1 MTAGNVGNEAGNQ
14 EKRHEIVQSPI
25 KNVDESNDSGLRT
38 GIRYQPDETPPVAL
52 AFGLGLQLAVL
63 TIAGIVL
70 TPAIVIRAAG
80 GTEDFL
86 SWAVFAAILVSGVTT
101 ILQVVRFGRIGA
113 GYVLLM
119 GTSGAF
125 IAVCVA
131 AIAEGGPAMLA
142 TLVVISSLF
151 QFALS
156 ARLSLF
162 RRILTPAV
170 AGTVLMLIAVTVM
183 PIVFGML
190 KDVPDGTPAPAAPL
204 SALVTLLVIIGIG
217 LKATGTLRLWAPV
230 IGVVAGSVGRRVFRS
245 LRHRPRRRSVMDR
258 SAEGRMAGL

>member
-1 MTAGNVGNEAGNQ
+1 MNANPRLKTSRTGF
-14 EKRHEIVQSPI
+14 
-25 KNVDESNDSGLRT
+25 SGLRT
-38 GIRYQPDETPPVAL
+38 GIRYQPDETPPMAL

-142 TLVVISSLF
+142 TLVVISALF

-162 RRILTPAV
+162 RRIPD
-170 AGTVLMLIAVTVM
+170 AGRC
-183 PIVFGML
+183 GH
-190 KDVPDGTPAPAAPL
+190 GTHADRGNGDADR
-204 SALVTLLVIIGIG
+204 
-217 LKATGTLRLWAPV
+217 LRHAQGRAGRDSGAGRTAERARDPTRHHRHRPESHGYDAPV
-230 IGVVAGSVGRRVFRS
+230 GAGYRRRHRLGGRRVFRS
-245 LRHRPRRRSVMDR
+245 LRRRPRRRRVMDR
-258 SAEGRMAGL
+258 SARRAHGRALIFTSVRCSGRFFRRSSS

>member
-1 MTAGNVGNEAGNQ
+1 
-14 EKRHEIVQSPI
+14 
-25 KNVDESNDSGLRT
+25 
-38 GIRYQPDETPPVAL
+38 
-52 AFGLGLQLAVL
+52 
-63 TIAGIVL
+63 
-70 TPAIVIRAAG
+70 
-80 GTEDFL
+80 
-86 SWAVFAAILVSGVTT
+86 
-101 ILQVVRFGRIGA
+101 
-113 GYVLLM
+113 M

-190 KDVPDGTPAPAAPL
+190 KDVPDGDP
-204 SALVTLLVIIGIG
+204 G
-217 LKATGTLRLWAPV
+217 TGRTAERSRDPTRHHRHRPESNGYGAPV
-230 IGVVAGSVGRRVFRS
+230 GAGYRRRHRLGGRRFFRS
-245 LRHRPRRRSVMDR
+245 LRHRPRRRRVMDR

>member
-1 MTAGNVGNEAGNQ
+1 MN
-14 EKRHEIVQSPI
+14 P
-25 KNVDESNDSGLRT
+25 NDSGLRT

-131 AIAEGGPAMLA
+131 AIAEADRRCWPPWWSSPRSFNSRFPRGFRCS
-142 TLVVISSLF
+142 VVS
-151 QFALS
+151 
-156 ARLSLF
+156 
-162 RRILTPAV
+162 
-170 AGTVLMLIAVTVM
+170 
-183 PIVFGML
+183 
-190 KDVPDGTPAPAAPL
+190 
-204 SALVTLLVIIGIG
+204 
-217 LKATGTLRLWAPV
+217 
-230 IGVVAGSVGRRVFRS
+230 
-245 LRHRPRRRSVMDR
+245 
-258 SAEGRMAGL
+258 